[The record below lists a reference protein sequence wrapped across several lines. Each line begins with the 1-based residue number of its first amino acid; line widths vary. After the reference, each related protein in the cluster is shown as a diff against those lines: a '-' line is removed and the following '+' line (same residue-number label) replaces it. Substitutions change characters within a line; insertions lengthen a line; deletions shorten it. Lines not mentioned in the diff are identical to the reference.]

1 MSDDIL
7 ARVCNLVAEILNVP
21 PAQVNAGTTQA
32 ELPAWNSLGHLNIML
47 SLEQEFGV
55 SLDPEQVESMTSIAA
70 IVGVLREHA

>member
-7 ARVCNLVAEILNVP
+7 ARVCNLVAEILNMP
-21 PAQVNAGTTQA
+21 PSEVNAGTTQA
-32 ELPAWNSLGHLNIML
+32 DAPAWTSLGHLNIML
-47 SLEQEFGV
+47 SLEQEFDV